1 MSSAEPDSVG
11 INRGV
16 WTLSNE
22 RYGDANALRQWRAPQ
37 ISWGTWSVPESELHA
52 LPDDLAG
59 LDVAELGCGVA
70 YFSAWLAR
78 RGARPVGVDPTPAQ
92 LETAR
97 RCQRETGIEFPLLE
111 GFGEAV
117 PLPDSAFDLVLSEYG
132 ASIWADPYK
141 WIPEAARIVRPGG
154 VLVFLC
160 NSTLSILCSPDT
172 GPIVDRLVRPQ
183 FGMHRLDWREDGGG
197 IEFHLGHGDWVKLL
211 RANGFELLDLIE
223 IQAPASGKT
232 HEFYDHVQ
240 VEWAREWPS
249 EEIWVARK
257 APLR

>member
-22 RYGDANALRQWRAPQ
+22 RYGDANALRQWRAPE
-37 ISWGTWSVPESELHA
+37 ISWGTWAVPESELRA

-132 ASIWADPYK
+132 ASIWADPYG
-141 WIPEAARIVRPGG
+141 WIPEAARIARPGG
-154 VLVFLC
+154 VLVFLR

-183 FGMHRLDWREDGGG
+183 FGMHRLDWRGDGGG

-211 RANGFELLDLIE
+211 RANGFEILDLSE
-223 IQAPASGKT
+223 IRAPASGKT